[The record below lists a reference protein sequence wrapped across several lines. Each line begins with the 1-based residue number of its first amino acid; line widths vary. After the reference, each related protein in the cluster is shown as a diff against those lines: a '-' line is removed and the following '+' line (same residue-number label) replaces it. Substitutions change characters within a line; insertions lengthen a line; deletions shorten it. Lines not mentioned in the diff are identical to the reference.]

1 MWRRSSPGNPT
12 RRTLQSLLE
21 QYDQGEQ
28 VCLSQLSAMPYEA
41 LRYITYN
48 EPKPAQ
54 EFNTTESAVYHVKLG
69 YTAPIPGSQNTSV
82 SLPFTLYNK
91 TLPDVYN
98 NTVLGT
104 MY

>member
-1 MWRRSSPGNPT
+1 
-12 RRTLQSLLE
+12 
-21 QYDQGEQ
+21 
-28 VCLSQLSAMPYEA
+28 
-41 LRYITYN
+41 
-48 EPKPAQ
+48 
-54 EFNTTESAVYHVKLG
+54 VYHVKLG

-91 TLPDVYN
+91 ALPDVYN